1 MKIQNTERNNNNK
14 KKLYNRKDCKGKG
27 VSGGHETT
35 EGQVTDDAKP
45 HSKYGTFLEK
55 KKIQTYGEIQTM
67 MNRLLQCPLKGT
79 SCKKNDLHQANDKT
93 PAVTAF

>member
-1 MKIQNTERNNNNK
+1 
-14 KKLYNRKDCKGKG
+14 

-45 HSKYGTFLEK
+45 HLKYGTFLEK

-67 MNRLLQCPLKGT
+67 MNHLLQCLLKGT
-79 SCKKNDLHQANDKT
+79 SCKKKMTYTRQTTKRQQSRL
-93 PAVTAF
+93 FE